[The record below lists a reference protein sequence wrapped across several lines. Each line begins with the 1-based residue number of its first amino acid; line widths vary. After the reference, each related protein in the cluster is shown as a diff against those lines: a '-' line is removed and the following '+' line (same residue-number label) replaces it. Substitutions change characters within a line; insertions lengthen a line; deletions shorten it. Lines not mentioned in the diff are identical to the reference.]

1 METIHTI
8 LQLVT
13 QNRWMS
19 SVDLKDAYY
28 SVKVSSKFQKYLKF
42 FHEGK
47 LYKFTAWPNG
57 LSPCP
62 RKFTKILKPPFAN
75 LRLLG
80 HIISGYLDD
89 SFLQGKT
96 YDACVK
102 NTIDTII
109 MLDKLGFVIH
119 PDKSA
124 FLPKQII
131 VFLGFTINSVDMT
144 LTLTDEKILKIETL
158 ILQVLNSEKVTI
170 REVARVIG
178 YFISSLPAV
187 RYGALYY
194 RALEKDKVEALK
206 ISKGNFEAK
215 MQISPKA
222 RYELNW
228 WLANLNTSF
237 NTIDHPPIDFTLTSD
252 ASFKGWG
259 ASMGDD
265 STGGQWAPEELEDIH
280 ILELRAALFALKCFK
295 KSIISGK
302 HVKIMIDN
310 TTAVAA
316 INNQGTSHCDKT
328 NDLAFDV
335 WQFCMKHDLHL
346 TAAYIPGV
354 LNKVSDYESRN
365 FKSQDKEWMLN
376 PKLLTKAFET
386 LKFTPEIDLFASRLN
401 KQLPQ
406 YCAYRPDP
414 DAKFIDAFSISWS
427 HIKFYCFPP
436 FSCIL
441 RAVRKII

>member
-1 METIHTI
+1 M
-8 LQLVT
+8 
-13 QNRWMS
+13 
-19 SVDLKDAYY
+19 DLKDAYY

-80 HIISGYLDD
+80 HIIRGYLDD

-131 VFLGFTINSVDMT
+131 VFLGFTVNSVDMT
-144 LTLTDEKILKIETL
+144 VTLTDEKILKIETL

-194 RALEKDKVEALK
+194 RVLEKDKVEALK

-228 WLANLNTSF
+228 WLVNLDTSF

-265 STGGQWAPEELEDIH
+265 STGGQWAPKELEDIH

-295 KSIISGK
+295 S
-302 HVKIMIDN
+302 
-310 TTAVAA
+310 
-316 INNQGTSHCDKT
+316 
-328 NDLAFDV
+328 
-335 WQFCMKHDLHL
+335 
-346 TAAYIPGV
+346 P
-354 LNKVSDYESRN
+354 
-365 FKSQDKEWMLN
+365 
-376 PKLLTKAFET
+376 
-386 LKFTPEIDLFASRLN
+386 
-401 KQLPQ
+401 
-406 YCAYRPDP
+406 
-414 DAKFIDAFSISWS
+414 
-427 HIKFYCFPP
+427 
-436 FSCIL
+436 
-441 RAVRKII
+441 